1 MSFVWKVHAGYE
13 ESVGTARH
21 NILLFNLAAASYVYV
36 QKSYILNLIHFED
49 HNIYYTGKSLSLIF
63 LRKVFF
69 SRKSAPNFLVS
80 SGAYL
85 ILTGIE

>member
-49 HNIYYTGKSLSLIF
+49 HNIYYTGKSLGLIF

-69 SRKSAPNFLVS
+69 LLEI
-80 SGAYL
+80 GAELFGQLRRLLNTYRY
-85 ILTGIE
+85 

>member
-49 HNIYYTGKSLSLIF
+49 HNVYYTGKSLSLIF
-63 LRKVFF
+63 LRKVFSPGNRRRTF
-69 SRKSAPNFLVS
+69 WSAP
-80 SGAYL
+80 AP
-85 ILTGIE
+85 T

>member
-1 MSFVWKVHAGYE
+1 MWKVHAGYE

-36 QKSYILNLIHFED
+36 QKSYILNLIHFGD
-49 HNIYYTGKSLSLIF
+49 HNVYYTGKSLSLIF
-63 LRKVFF
+63 LRQVFF
-69 SRKSAPNFLVS
+69 ARTSAPNLLVS